1 MRGRER
7 AWAVVLV
14 VATLLFAACMGH
26 AVDPDV
32 EPDAGGDA
40 EFERAPDFELELFE
54 NAENAGGEMVRLS
67 EFEGDPV
74 VLNFWFPS
82 CPPCVAEMPDF
93 ETAHQKF
100 KGDGVRFI
108 GVQLV
113 GLDTIA
119 DGQEFVRKLGVNYML
134 GPDASSERMGGI
146 VQDYGVSGF
155 PTTVFIDGAGNIR
168 RQWVGAINLEKLE
181 EIVRDELLGQ

>member
-1 MRGRER
+1 M
-7 AWAVVLV
+7 
-14 VATLLFAACMGH
+14 
-26 AVDPDV
+26 
-32 EPDAGGDA
+32 
-40 EFERAPDFELELFE
+40 ERAPEFELTLFG
-54 NAENAGGEMVRLS
+54 NDDHAAGEVIRLS
-67 EFEGDPV
+67 DFAGYPV

-100 KGDGVRFI
+100 KGDGARFI

-119 DGQEFVRKLGVNYML
+119 DGQEFVRKLDVNYML
-134 GPDASSERMGGI
+134 GPDASAERMGGI

-155 PTTVFIDGAGNIR
+155 PTTVFIDGEGNIR
-168 RQWVGAINLEKLE
+168 RRWAGALNLEKLE
-181 EIVRDELLGQ
+181 EIVESELLGR